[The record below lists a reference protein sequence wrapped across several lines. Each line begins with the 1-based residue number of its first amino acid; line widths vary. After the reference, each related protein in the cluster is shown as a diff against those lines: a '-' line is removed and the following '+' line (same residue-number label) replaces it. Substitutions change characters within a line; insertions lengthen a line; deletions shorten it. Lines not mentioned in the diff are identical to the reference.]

1 MRKDIKKLPS
11 SPAKHEKIS
20 YSSFLPKVLFLLGFL
35 FISFLAF
42 YHLGQAPLEN
52 WDEAWYAD
60 VTRNMLQTNQYV
72 VMYWNETLWLDKPPL
87 YMWLSSLVS
96 GVIGLSEFSVRVPS
110 AISGII
116 VVMLVAW
123 FSYRNY
129 GIVPAFLAFI
139 TLALNNVFVWR
150 MRSGNIDLLATL
162 LIFLIF
168 LAQVSKAKYK
178 YLFIGALFACLYL
191 TRASLVLYPLIIFVL
206 YEVFFE
212 RKNFFKKYK
221 EYLKM
226 IGIAIIIPA
235 VWLLFGTLQ
244 AGPQFFQFFV
254 FKSDHGVASIDLH
267 YFSWDYVLYLYY
279 SLQRRFA
286 WVLMIGV
293 LFALRYIKDPKAFL
307 MLLYGAA
314 LLVQLSFTERSNN
327 WYLLPAMPFWSLLI
341 AYGTY
346 HILKLFKNNIFLAA
360 LIFIAAAFLG
370 YRTFITSIIPTLDS
384 TANIS
389 QRESSIALRNLTEE
403 GDKVVRLD
411 HLYPTTVYYSERKV
425 FSSPP
430 GEMGSGGWWISRPDL
445 LNKIRRHK
453 VKWLIGTTDDVMTFQ
468 NESPRIEFK
477 IRKVNESE
485 SIMEV
490 L

>member
-1 MRKDIKKLPS
+1 MLKDTKKVS
-11 SPAKHEKIS
+11 SSSSKNAKRHFIAFIPKI
-20 YSSFLPKVLFLLGFL
+20 LLFLGFL
-35 FISFLAF
+35 FISYLAF

-87 YMWLSSLVS
+87 YMWLSSLVA
-96 GVIGLSEFSVRVPS
+96 GIIGLSEFSVRVPS
-110 AISGII
+110 AISGIT

-150 MRSGNIDLLATL
+150 MRSGNIDLVATL

-178 YLFIGALFACLYL
+178 YLLIGILFACLYL

-206 YEVFFE
+206 CEVFFE
-212 RKNFFKKYK
+212 RKNFYKKDK

-226 IGIAIIIPA
+226 IGIAFLILA
-235 VWLLFGTLQ
+235 VWLILGTLQ
-244 AGPQFFQFFV
+244 AGPQFFQFFI
-254 FKSDHGVASIDLH
+254 FKSDHGVASIGLH
-267 YFSWDYVLYLYY
+267 YLSWDYVMYLYY
-279 SLQRRFA
+279 SLQRRFT
-286 WVLMIGV
+286 WMLVIGV

-307 MLLYGAA
+307 LLLYGTA
-314 LLVQLSFTERSNN
+314 LVVQLSFTERSNN

-346 HILKLFKNNIFLAA
+346 HVLKLFKNNIFLAA
-360 LIFIAAAFLG
+360 LIFIATAFLG

-389 QRESSIALRNLTEE
+389 QRESSIALRNLTKE
-403 GDKVVRLD
+403 GDTVVRLD

-430 GEMGSGGWWISRPDL
+430 GEMGSGGWWVSRADL
-445 LNKIRRHK
+445 LKKIQAHKIR
-453 VKWLIGTTDDVMTFQ
+453 WFIGTNDDIMTFQ
-468 NESPRIEFK
+468 NESPGVDFK